1 MGRVALGLIET
12 RGLIGVIE
20 AADVAVKTADV
31 RLLGFEQI
39 GGGLVTLRFC
49 GDVASVQAAVQAAAQ
64 AAERVG
70 ELISSH
76 IIPRP
81 HQELVDLLEG
91 RAASLQAAPALAPTT
106 PPPVPPLQENQNLE
120 KLSVAHLRQLARST
134 PGLALKGRQISRAN
148 KQELLTAI
156 AQAQQSDASESPAQ
170 DSSTA
175 P

>member
-20 AADVAVKTADV
+20 AADVAVKAADV

-39 GGGLVTLRFC
+39 GGGLVTLRLC
-49 GDVASVQAAVQAAAQ
+49 GDVASVQAAVRAAAQ

-81 HQELVDLLEG
+81 HQELIDLLEG
-91 RAASLQAAPALAPTT
+91 RTAAQQPAPPSIVPSPLPVSATQAD
-106 PPPVPPLQENQNLE
+106 QDQNL
-120 KLSVAHLRQLARST
+120 KTLSVARLRQLARSI

-148 KQELLTAI
+148 KQELLAAI
-156 AQAQQSDASESPAQ
+156 AQAQ
-170 DSSTA
+170 
-175 P
+175 